1 MKRGYIRTK
10 ACNKWFNCNWW
21 NFFKK
26 KKERLI
32 FIYLFIFFSLLS
44 IIVFNPSDFITCRD
58 KSSKSVELLSSIGIL
73 SINWRIRLQFVTCVS
88 LRAVSIRAHN
98 IYVFEVNILL
108 FSILFDSCIGILSF
122 VQRREE
128 N

>member
-26 KKERLI
+26 KKRKTDLH
-32 FIYLFIFFSLLS
+32 LFIHFFSLVS

-108 FSILFDSCIGILSF
+108 FSILFDPCIGILSF